1 MTTYYKK
8 EIMSVNVNS
17 VYQRVQSI
25 ANKEQRGYITPIEFN
40 RFANQVQ
47 LEIFEQYFYDLGQFM
62 RGRGNDTRH
71 ADPVDSVEEK
81 ISLFEVFGT
90 SVTDVGGDGLDELI
104 LPTNLYRLST
114 VLLSQIECEKVSIK
128 KFKQLVQSNII
139 LPTSNQPVY
148 VKNSNGILVYGGKTT
163 SPFYEVKQSGVTINY
178 IKKPSTVNW
187 AFVIDANNDALYNS
201 TNSTNFELHPT
212 EEANLVIKILELAG
226 VAMKAGDIYQVG
238 DKENIEDIQQQ
249 KA

>member
-1 MTTYYKK
+1 VATYYKK

-71 ADPVDSVEEK
+71 ADPVDGIEEK

-90 SVTDVGGDGLDELI
+90 SATDVGGDGLDELI
-104 LPTNLYRLST
+104 LPTDLYRLST

-139 LPTSNQPVY
+139 LPTNSQPVY
-148 VKNSNGILVYGGKTT
+148 IKSANGIFVYGGKTT
-163 SPFYEVKQSGVTINY
+163 SPYYEVKQSGVTVNY
-178 IKKPSTVNW
+178 IKKPSAVNW
-187 AFVIDANNDALYNS
+187 AYVIDANNDALYNS
-201 TNSTNFELHPT
+201 AGSTNFELHPT
-212 EEANLVIKILELAG
+212 EEANLVIKILEIAG
-226 VAMKAGDIYQVG
+226 VAMKASDVYQVG

-249 KA
+249 KS